1 MYLTGFTFRLEIK
14 KNVSDEHPTPTLSI
28 PCCISPEL
36 VLQLLCIPFVSD
48 FVLSQMSQ
56 RLNGYLKS
64 SVDINVSIIFLFS
77 LKS

>member
-1 MYLTGFTFRLEIK
+1 MYLTGFTFRFEIK

-48 FVLSQMSQ
+48 FMFAAV
-56 RLNGYLKS
+56 
-64 SVDINVSIIFLFS
+64 VPVVE
-77 LKS
+77 